1 MKEIEVVKAWGG
13 SDGYYWDWRMYF
25 RYKGNEYTLIDIGSG
40 SGWIPCVTE
49 ISKGFV
55 DLKLESWREQIDP
68 MNAKLD
74 CNKLAID
81 CVKLLEESG
90 KDSLVVCNETLGIN
104 LLKGSASAE
113 GE

>member
-40 SGWIPCVTE
+40 SGWIPCVIE

-81 CVKLLEESG
+81 CVKFLEESG

-104 LLKGSASAE
+104 LFKGSAS
-113 GE
+113 